1 MPDDLKRRLAA
12 LEIDTR
18 LLGMVGALLVVWV
31 GFDLLTEGRFLTSRN
46 LFNLSVQ
53 TASVAVMATGMV
65 FVIVTRHIDL
75 SVGSLLGVLAMVMG
89 VIQAEILPDFLGF
102 NHPANW
108 VVTVGVG
115 VILGAA
121 IGAAQGYVIGYLAVP
136 AFIVT
141 LGGLLI
147 WRGAAW
153 WVTQGRTVAP
163 LDRNFTL
170 MGGGAEGTL
179 GASLSWGL
187 GVLAVAATLAL
198 LAWARRRRRTHG
210 FAVKPLWAELTLGGL
225 LTVMILGFVA
235 VMNAYQVPA
244 RAAERI
250 LKARGLE
257 VPPEGIAL
265 AHGIAIPVVILLV
278 VAIVMT
284 VIARRTRFGRYV
296 FATGGNPD
304 AAELSGVD
312 TRWLTV
318 KIFALMG
325 VLCAI
330 AAVIASARLRSAAN
344 DLGTLD
350 ELRVIAA
357 AVIGGTSLAG
367 GVGTIYGAILG
378 ALVMQ
383 SLQSGMALVGINT
396 SLQSIIIGLVL
407 VLAVWADHVYRRRT
421 AT

>member
-1 MPDDLKRRLAA
+1 MPDELKRRLAA

-18 LLGMVGALLVVWV
+18 LLGMVGALLVVWI
-31 GFDLLTEGRFLTSRN
+31 GFDLLTQGRFLTSRN

-89 VIQAEILPDFLGF
+89 VIQAEILPDYLGF

-108 VVTVGVG
+108 VITVGVG

-187 GVLAVAATLAL
+187 GILAVAAVLGL
-198 LAWARRRRRTHG
+198 LAWSRRRRRTHG
-210 FAVKPLWAELTLGGL
+210 FAVKPLWAEFTLGAL
-225 LTVMILGFVA
+225 LSVLILGFVA

-250 LKARGLE
+250 FKARGLE
-257 VPPEGIAL
+257 VPPEGIEL

-278 VAIVMT
+278 VAIVIT
-284 VIARRTRFGRYV
+284 IIARRTRFGRYV

-318 KIFALMG
+318 KVFALMG

-407 VLAVWADHVYRRRT
+407 VLAVWADHLYRRRT